1 MSSLGTRSELPRRS
15 FYADV
20 GNADDVITYP
30 GHGMAEG
37 VKPALVDSLAQALGV
52 APLFAFYEGLWFAG
66 FAPDLKVGACRAT
79 PQNVNFFH
87 MTHYDATQRFEP
99 TSHTT

>member
-1 MSSLGTRSELPRRS
+1 MLTWAMPLTS
-15 FYADV
+15 
-20 GNADDVITYP
+20 ITYP

-79 PQNVNFFH
+79 PQNCQLLS
-87 MTHYDATQRFEP
+87 YD
-99 TSHTT
+99 SL